1 MTCPQLLLP
10 GILGLG
16 PGEIILILAGIL
28 LIFGA
33 KKLPEI
39 MGSFGKGIKEFKKE
53 VDGVGREIDAGGK
66 GEEADL
72 SHRKTAAPE
81 DRPGEKPPDGEGS

>member
-10 GILGLG
+10 GLLGLG

-53 VDGVGREIDAGGK
+53 VDGAGGEIGAGK
-66 GEEADL
+66 PEAGEENAPG
-72 SHRKTAAPE
+72 KPAAAK

>member
-1 MTCPQLLLP
+1 MTCPQLLVP
-10 GILGLG
+10 GLLGLG

-53 VDGVGREIDAGGK
+53 VDGVGGEVGAGKKAEGDNAPGK
-66 GEEADL
+66 PAEADG
-72 SHRKTAAPE
+72 
-81 DRPGEKPPDGEGS
+81 RPGEKPPDGEGS

>member
-1 MTCPQLLLP
+1 MTCPQLLFP

-53 VDGVGREIDAGGK
+53 VDGVGGEIAAGKKAAAEENAPGK
-66 GEEADL
+66 PAEA
-72 SHRKTAAPE
+72 K

>member
-1 MTCPQLLLP
+1 MTCSPLLFIGAP
-10 GILGLG
+10 GWL
-16 PGEIILILAGIL
+16 EIVLILVVIL

-53 VDGVGREIDAGGK
+53 INGVGGEIEAGGK
-66 GEEADL
+66 KGEEL
-72 SHRKTAAPE
+72 PHREEAKE
-81 DRPGEKPPDGEGS
+81 KDSPGEKPGDGAGS

>member
-1 MTCPQLLLP
+1 MHCSPIVFP

-33 KKLPEI
+33 KKLPDI

-53 VDGVGREIDAGGK
+53 VNGVGREIDAGGK
-66 GEEADL
+66 EEEADL
-72 SHRKTAAPE
+72 SHRKTADPKV
-81 DRPGEKPPDGEGS
+81 RPGEKPPDDEGT